1 MPIFNISKNENLIPI
16 NEKNFLL
23 EKDIQKLVERNI
35 DTIFGLKFI
44 SSEYTLNN
52 LRIDSLCF
60 DTETNSFVIIE
71 YKKDRNFTVIDQ
83 GYAYLSLLL
92 NNKAEF
98 ILLYN
103 ENTEDNKM
111 IKKNDV
117 DWSQTK
123 VIFISPNFTNYQ
135 RKAIEFKDLPIELW
149 EVKLYSNNTILFN
162 QIQSPEKSAS
172 ITTISQRSEIV
183 KQVSREVR
191 IYDEEYHFRFA
202 SDKTKSIYNE
212 LKNSIL
218 SIDNDVS
225 IKHMKLYIAFVK
237 KSTINF
243 IYIVLKKTHL
253 SLFINMKKGTLVDPK
268 NVARD
273 VSNIGHWG
281 HGDYEIKLT
290 DSTDLGYITT
300 LIKQSY
306 DKS

>member
-1 MPIFNISKNENLIPI
+1 MPIFDISKNGDFVQIT
-16 NEKNFLL
+16 EKNFLI
-23 EKDIQKLVERNI
+23 EKDIQKIVEKNI

-71 YKKDRNFTVIDQ
+71 YKKDRNFSVIDQ

-103 ENTEDNKM
+103 ENNKDNRM

-117 DWSQTK
+117 DWTQSR
-123 VIFISPNFTNYQ
+123 VIFVSPNFTNYQ

-162 QIQSPEKSAS
+162 QIQSPEKSES
-172 ITTISQRSEIV
+172 ITTISQRSEVV

-191 IYDEEYHFRFA
+191 TYDEEYHFQHA

-218 SIDNDVS
+218 FIGNDIS
-225 IKHMKLYIAFVK
+225 FKSRKMYIAFVR
-237 KSTINF
+237 KSPF
-243 IYIVLKKTHL
+243 IYINFKKFHL
-253 SLFINMKKGTLVDPK
+253 TIVIKMNKGSLIDPK
-268 NVARD
+268 NIARD
-273 VSNIGHWG
+273 VSDVGRKG
-281 HGDYEIKLT
+281 HGYYEIKLT
-290 DSTDLGYITT
+290 DATDLGYVMT

-306 DKS
+306 DKN